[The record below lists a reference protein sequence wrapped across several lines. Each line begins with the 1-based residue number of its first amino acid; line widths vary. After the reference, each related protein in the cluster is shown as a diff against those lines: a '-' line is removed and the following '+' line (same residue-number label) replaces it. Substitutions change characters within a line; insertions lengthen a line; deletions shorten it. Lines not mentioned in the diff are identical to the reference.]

1 MSQKSTSSWKP
12 VIGQVITF
20 IGLIFK
26 KTSHVLFKVLN
37 NKLRRTTFSHD
48 IMKDEGYPPNRLYL
62 IKG

>member
-20 IGLIFK
+20 IGLNLK
-26 KTSHVLFKVLN
+26 KKNKSRTFLSNK
-37 NKLRRTTFSHD
+37 KLRRTTFSHD